1 MDTNEHTRLVVVI
14 CEEAL
19 ESLIQSELTLA
30 GAKGYTVCKASG
42 RGNRGERDAHWSLS
56 ANIRI
61 EILCNAKTAEQII
74 NTVYDKFSENYGLVV
89 YAMDVD
95 VKRTHK
101 F

>member
-1 MDTNEHTRLVVVI
+1 MERIKLVVVI

-19 ESLIQSELTLA
+19 EPVIRPELLAA

-42 RGNRGERDAHWSLS
+42 RGNRGERDGRWSLS

-61 EILCNAKTAEQII
+61 EVLCNAKVAEQIVS
-74 NTVYDKFSENYGLVV
+74 TVYDKFSANYGLVV
-89 YAMDVD
+89 YAAEVEVM
-95 VKRTHK
+95 RAGK

>member
-1 MDTNEHTRLVVVI
+1 MERIRLVVVI

-19 ESLIQSELTLA
+19 EPLIQPALIKA
-30 GAKGYTVCKASG
+30 GAKGYTVCRASG
-42 RGNRGERDAHWSLS
+42 RGHRGERDARWSLT

-61 EILCNAKTAEQII
+61 EVLCNAKTAEHIVT
-74 NTVYDKFSENYGLVV
+74 TVYDQFSANYGLVV

-95 VKRTHK
+95 VMRTDK

>member
-1 MDTNEHTRLVVVI
+1 MERIRLVVVI

-19 ESLIQSELTLA
+19 EPVIRPALLAA
-30 GAKGYTVCKASG
+30 GAKGYTVSKASG
-42 RGNRGERDAHWSLS
+42 RGARGERDARWSLS

-61 EILCNAKTAEQII
+61 EILCNAEAAERIVSS
-74 NTVYDKFSENYGLVV
+74 VYDQFSANYGLVV

-95 VKRTHK
+95 VLRAGK

>member
-1 MDTNEHTRLVVVI
+1 MERIRLVVVI

-19 ESLIQSELTLA
+19 EPVIQPTLIAA
-30 GAKGYTVCKASG
+30 GATGYSVCKASG
-42 RGNRGERDAHWSLS
+42 RGNRGERDARWSLS

-61 EILCNAKTAEQII
+61 EILCNAEVAQRIVS
-74 NTVYDKFSENYGLVV
+74 TVYDKFSANYGLVV

-95 VKRTHK
+95 VMRAGK